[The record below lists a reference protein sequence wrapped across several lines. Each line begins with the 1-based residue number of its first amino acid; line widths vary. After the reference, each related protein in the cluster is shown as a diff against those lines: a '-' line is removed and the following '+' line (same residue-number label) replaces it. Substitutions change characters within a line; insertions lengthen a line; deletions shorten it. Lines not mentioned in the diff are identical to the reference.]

1 MPVSNAAK
9 LKEAK
14 AKFDQ
19 KVYDYILKAAPDT
32 RAGDIEK
39 HVVVPDIIWKSALG
53 QYDGTLTKMMRS
65 VDNSLKRLRAKGRIW
80 FCKEGGP
87 HWETQMEV
95 DDA

>member
-1 MPVSNAAK
+1 MSATELKAAK
-9 LKEAK
+9 V
-14 AKFDQ
+14 KFDQ

-32 RAGDIEK
+32 RAGDIEA
-39 HVVVPDIIWKSALG
+39 HVVVPDVIWKASLS
-53 QYDGTLTKMMRS
+53 QYDGPQTKKMRS

-95 DDA
+95 TDA